1 MLNDKPNKQLMD
13 QLRLIVKHADEFGE
27 ALRAT
32 NIPDPEFPNSELT
45 DHIKSL
51 KELPDGLARGVLE
64 TIPPIHDR
72 LTDLKLDF
80 LQAEDDDGP
89 VDVNTPPKM
98 QRGNNLDQSID
109 KLLGS
114 MSTALTLARRQ
125 AGETPPDADPE
136 VQVETAGLLN
146 SNAVIANLAKTVN
159 DLEQKRAEVD
169 DILTQ
174 ANIGQHDENR
184 ERLDRTL
191 QYGQTTARV
200 AKTELSFKTV
210 TVSRLKT
217 LGKALKYVPTLVKGA
232 AKGIEFAA
240 VVSKPIILAW
250 GKWCVES
257 VASIA
262 DAFTEGAQGVQ
273 DAVDAFEKR
282 HSDQNQG
289 PDTIPDVDE
298 KVKKEAERVAI
309 DRLIKGEAVPLN
321 IAKNVR
327 DLNFQDRGDELQEID
342 MNLISHFP
350 YLRSLSLPFKRR
362 RSKTSVRN
370 LDAFKNFRY
379 LVSLDLT
386 SSNIRDVPDL
396 GDYSNLENLELD
408 STDITNFRALEKF
421 SKLKAL
427 NLINTQVTDLKPLEK
442 LSNLESLSLGNTQV
456 TDLKPL
462 EKLSNLET
470 LSLANTQVTDLKPLE
485 KLVKLET
492 LDLTNTRVKNWTPVA
507 HVERVYGR
515 PDDWK
520 SLALP

>member
-1 MLNDKPNKQLMD
+1 MLNDKPNRQLMA

-32 NIPDPEFPNSELT
+32 NIPDPEFPKSELT

-80 LQAEDDDGP
+80 LQTEDDDGP
-89 VDVNTPPKM
+89 VDVDTPPKM

-109 KLLGS
+109 QLLGS

-136 VQVETAGLLN
+136 IQVETAGLLN
-146 SNAVIANLAKTVN
+146 INAVTANLAKTVN
-159 DLEQKRAEVD
+159 DLEQKRAEAD

-200 AKTELSFKTV
+200 AKTELSFKTL

-232 AKGIEFAA
+232 AKGIEFFAGVA
-240 VVSKPIILAW
+240 KAILVSW
-250 GKWCVES
+250 NKWQS
-257 VASIA
+257 LL
-262 DAFTEGAQGVQ
+262 TEGGLDGIIEAAKGVQ
-273 DAVDAFEKR
+273 DAVDDFEKR
-282 HSDQNQG
+282 HASESQY
-289 PDTIPDVDE
+289 PDTIPEIDE
-298 KVKKEAERVAI
+298 KVQEEAERVAVYL
-309 DRLIKGEAVPLN
+309 LIKGEAVPLN

-327 DLNFQDRGDELQEID
+327 DLNFQGRGNELQEIN

-350 YLRSLSLPFKRR
+350 YLRSLKLPFKVS

-370 LDAFKNFRY
+370 LDAFKNGRF

-386 SSNIRDVPDL
+386 SANIRYIPDL
-396 GDYSNLENLELD
+396 RSFSNLERIDLD
-408 STDITNFRALEKF
+408 HTDITD
-421 SKLKAL
+421 LKA
-427 NLINTQVTDLKPLEK
+427 LEK
-442 LSNLESLSLGNTQV
+442 LSNLRVIDLDHTQV
-456 TDLKPL
+456 SDLG
-462 EKLSNLET
+462 
-470 LSLANTQVTDLKPLE
+470 PLE

-492 LDLTNTRVKNWTPVA
+492 LYLENTQVENWAPVA
-507 HVERVYGR
+507 HVKEVYGR
-515 PDDWK
+515 PRNWK
-520 SLALP
+520 SL